1 MRAVLTLC
9 TLALCLLAFAPSAF
23 AAPAHLPT
31 PDLDVEG
38 LNHACGAAVDSEGN
52 VYASSAGEGKIKVYA
67 PGDHD
72 TPIAEIANANEPCG
86 LAVNSKGILLVSE
99 RATGNVVA
107 YGPDAFPLSGTPT
120 FSPAATI
127 DAGGDAEGIAIDRS
141 DDRLFVAEGDH
152 VAVYRSEAQQVSV
165 SGATGGTYKLKFE
178 GQETAPIP
186 FNATAAE
193 VKAALEAL
201 STIGPGEI
209 SISNSKRVTFVGT
222 LGYTDVAQLE
232 AISSLQGNE
241 IQKVTVNATT
251 GTYKLKFEG
260 EETAAIAFNAPAS
273 APGGP
278 VDSVQEALEALANI
292 APGDVSVVGGPGD
305 TGGTKPYLVT
315 FEGAYAAT
323 NVGTM
328 SSIAGGLAGGSAA
341 VASASQFQ
349 TLTVSATGGT
359 YKLKFEGQE
368 TAPIPFNAT
377 AAELKAALE
386 ALANIAPGDVSVVG
400 GPGDAEGTRPY
411 LVHFEGAYAT
421 TDVPVMTRD
430 VSALTGTASVS
441 RITSG
446 AGLGTSTPTSGGVG
460 TGETQGVNV
469 TNALSG
475 TYKLKFGGEETAPIA
490 FNAKASEPGGPV
502 DSVQEALEALANIA
516 PGDVSVFFN
525 GTPTFASRSYA
536 VGFGGAYAATDVPQ
550 IEAISSLGPG
560 GAAVTASTT
569 AAGWSGRALE
579 GQLTEATG
587 VAAYTNANSLVGNL
601 RLNLAVAVG
610 AGDEVELYSG
620 PASATALKL
629 RKTITGVDHDG
640 NPGTA
645 EQEFSFGAAGAYLAA
660 DPGNED
666 TPSKGCIQ
674 VQVGGLDQAC
684 TQGHLFLHDAGND
697 AIYEFDTTGELFAQ
711 ITAAGLSEDG
721 EPTQVAV
728 ERSGGAN
735 DGTLYVSTGKE
746 AGAALLAFAPVLE
759 PSRPPL
765 IEPFSKVLSDARA
778 VATDCEGY
786 VYVAAQ
792 SSVRV
797 YSPAGSEV
805 TSFTEAN
812 APLDLAV
819 DCSGHVYVVDTTGT
833 PQMTYYS
840 PSSYPPTGATTYGR
854 QAPSLLT
861 AAGLQ
866 GVAVNPANDHV
877 FVLGNSS
884 FVPVIREFGPPS
896 GGSTAVGE
904 CGSGLGLETGRLDI
918 DVYGKNGNVYVSA
931 GPERVY
937 VLKCGTVPLDAE
949 LIREVKGGGGCPSG
963 DWGGS
968 PRIAVD
974 QSNGHFIEYANN
986 QPGAAAREHD
996 AAGACL
1002 AEFGTFSFDSGG
1014 YRLAIDNSCALHD
1027 LTESTTPTCADTY
1040 PSNGIAYVAWDGPD
1054 DVVQPYDVSAF
1065 GPLGYGVP
1073 PKAVTG
1079 AADGFGPA
1087 GATLN
1092 GTVDPEEFELE
1103 ECAFQYLTE
1112 VQYQSN
1118 GETFEGALSQPCE
1131 ETPAEIGKGNK
1142 PVPVHA
1148 EISGIEPESTRYR
1161 YRLHAENPFGED
1173 DGEAILF
1180 GPPLLTTQSA
1190 LPVGYDEATMR
1201 AKVDPSGLLTT
1212 YRFEY
1217 LTEEEYEANGE
1228 TFVGA
1233 QSTQGE
1239 IPPGDGEVAI
1249 EAPVTGLAQGT
1260 AYRFHILVENAAA
1273 AVEGDDP
1280 PRAFETLVRAPAQD
1294 CENSE
1299 YRVGL
1304 SAFLPDCRAYE
1315 LVTPAQTLGE
1325 VSTFNA
1331 TAGHRFFN
1339 SWFVEPRG
1347 PGAGESVAYRALL
1360 AGLDGLFFRAQRGPG
1375 AHPEGGWESEMHG
1388 FTFVQGA
1395 GDLEGEQG
1403 GVSADQLY
1411 WLHEVLAHE
1420 APTELAFPLATY
1432 MRVPSGQASRDC
1444 APEPEATFELADPDR
1459 EFELVG
1465 CGDLGTDPQADGR
1478 YISAGGGH
1486 VIFTSDEHLDED
1498 APPAEAETEAIYD
1511 REAGSAATEVV
1522 SLKPDGTPFG
1532 SDARYIASTEDGEA
1546 VVFSVAGALYLHRGE
1561 QTTQVAAAPNTYA
1574 GISEDGERV
1583 FFIDATYTPTVPN
1596 PMVAAGLHACDV
1608 EGGNCAGPEQ
1618 EQEPLEIAPN
1628 SVFVN
1633 VSADGSHVFF
1643 TSEEVLTG
1651 EEANENGEKAKVN
1664 EPNLYAWDGT
1674 DTRFVAPLHPQD
1686 LVSFSKGAG
1695 EEELGEDLLQWT
1707 NAIPGQSATS
1717 GPPYEIGRAASPTR
1731 STPDGEVLVFQSH
1744 AQLTDYDNEEKGE
1757 IYRYAPAPAAVPG
1770 PQLSCIS
1777 CSPSGAPH
1785 ASPADALLQTVR
1797 GEATSPE
1804 TLVPNVTDDGSA
1816 VFFES
1821 RDALL
1826 PEDANAGVDVY
1837 EWKALGTEGPGGD
1850 VCERPGGCLA
1860 LISTG
1865 QSEESSYLFGMSA
1878 DGEDVF
1884 FLTREVLAGAD
1895 IAASFSF
1902 YDARVL
1908 GGIPDPPAPAPCEGD
1923 ACQGQG
1929 STPPV
1934 LPTPATTGAG
1944 NGNEKA
1950 GPRRCAKGK
1959 HRVKGR
1965 CVPKK
1970 HRKRSRKKQKAK
1982 HAKQRASHEGRA
1994 HR

>member
-1 MRAVLTLC
+1 MGRSKGHRRSAKAAL
-9 TLALCLLAFAPSAF
+9 LALALATALLALAPSAF

-1065 GPLGYGVP
+1065 GPLEYPEVEGPEESTLKVNLAGSGTGT
-1073 PKAVTG
+1073 VTSSPSG
-1079 AADGFGPA
+1079 ISC
-1087 GATLN
+1087 GATCEADFEE
-1092 GTVDPEEFELE
+1092 GTPVT
-1103 ECAFQYLTE
+1103 LTG
-1112 VQYQSN
+1112 SP
-1118 GETFEGALSQPCE
+1118 GANS
-1131 ETPAEIGKGNK
+1131 K
-1142 PVPVHA
+1142 PVVW
-1148 EISGIEPESTRYR
+1148 SGCDSVDGENKCLVSMDEAKEVTATFDLEQHLLSVSKTGSGTGKVTSSPPGIDCGSECDELYDHNTVVTLSPDPDPGSEFTGFSGACTGTGTCEVTMSTAKSVTANFDPESTTPEFLLSVDVEGTGSGTVTADQGLIACDPVCTEQYPEGTVVVLTATADPGSIFYSWKGCDSGGVHGRQCT
-1161 YRLHAENPFGED
+1161 LTMSEAKTVKATFTTTHALEVSKAPG
-1173 DGEAILF
+1173 
-1180 GPPLLTTQSA
+1180 
-1190 LPVGYDEATMR
+1190 
-1201 AKVDPSGLLTT
+1201 SGLGKVQSSPGGVLC
-1212 YRFEY
+1212 
-1217 LTEEEYEANGE
+1217 LNNCSE
-1228 TFVGA
+1228 TSASFKEG
-1233 QSTQGE
+1233 TQ
-1239 IPPGDGEVAI
+1239 
-1249 EAPVTGLAQGT
+1249 VTLKQ
-1260 AYRFHILVENAAA
+1260 
-1273 AVEGDDP
+1273 
-1280 PRAFETLVRAPAQD
+1280 
-1294 CENSE
+1294 
-1299 YRVGL
+1299 
-1304 SAFLPDCRAYE
+1304 
-1315 LVTPAQTLGE
+1315 TPAKH
-1325 VSTFNA
+1325 F
-1331 TAGHRFFN
+1331 H
-1339 SWFVEPRG
+1339 FVEW
-1347 PGAGESVAYRALL
+1347 L
-1360 AGLDGLFFRAQRGPG
+1360 
-1375 AHPEGGWESEMHG
+1375 
-1388 FTFVQGA
+1388 
-1395 GDLEGEQG
+1395 GDC
-1403 GVSADQLY
+1403 S
-1411 WLHEVLAHE
+1411 
-1420 APTELAFPLATY
+1420 
-1432 MRVPSGQASRDC
+1432 
-1444 APEPEATFELADPDR
+1444 
-1459 EFELVG
+1459 
-1465 CGDLGTDPQADGR
+1465 GTDPCEPTMGEDHEV
-1478 YISAGGGH
+1478 SAKFAEDAKHLLTITKTGGGQGT
-1486 VIFTSDEHLDED
+1486 VK
-1498 APPAEAETEAIYD
+1498 AKQ
-1511 REAGSAATEVV
+1511 AGINCGATC
-1522 SLKPDGTPFG
+1522 
-1532 SDARYIASTEDGEA
+1532 ST
-1546 VVFSVAGALYLHRGE
+1546 
-1561 QTTQVAAAPNTYA
+1561 QAAAY
-1574 GISEDGERV
+1574 
-1583 FFIDATYTPTVPN
+1583 Y
-1596 PMVAAGLHACDV
+1596 
-1608 EGGNCAGPEQ
+1608 Q
-1618 EQEPLEIAPN
+1618 
-1628 SVFVN
+1628 
-1633 VSADGSHVFF
+1633 
-1643 TSEEVLTG
+1643 
-1651 EEANENGEKAKVN
+1651 
-1664 EPNLYAWDGT
+1664 
-1674 DTRFVAPLHPQD
+1674 
-1686 LVSFSKGAG
+1686 
-1695 EEELGEDLLQWT
+1695 
-1707 NAIPGQSATS
+1707 
-1717 GPPYEIGRAASPTR
+1717 
-1731 STPDGEVLVFQSH
+1731 GEVIELLVP
-1744 AQLTDYDNEEKGE
+1744 TPGKGSTFGGWSGCDSE
-1757 IYRYAPAPAAVPG
+1757 PEGKCLVTM
-1770 PQLSCIS
+1770 
-1777 CSPSGAPH
+1777 SGAKGVV
-1785 ASPADALLQTVR
+1785 A
-1797 GEATSPE
+1797 E
-1804 TLVPNVTDDGSA
+1804 
-1816 VFFES
+1816 FE
-1821 RDALL
+1821 
-1826 PEDANAGVDVY
+1826 
-1837 EWKALGTEGPGGD
+1837 
-1850 VCERPGGCLA
+1850 
-1860 LISTG
+1860 
-1865 QSEESSYLFGMSA
+1865 
-1878 DGEDVF
+1878 
-1884 FLTREVLAGAD
+1884 
-1895 IAASFSF
+1895 
-1902 YDARVL
+1902 
-1908 GGIPDPPAPAPCEGD
+1908 
-1923 ACQGQG
+1923 
-1929 STPPV
+1929 
-1934 LPTPATTGAG
+1934 
-1944 NGNEKA
+1944 
-1950 GPRRCAKGK
+1950 
-1959 HRVKGR
+1959 
-1965 CVPKK
+1965 
-1970 HRKRSRKKQKAK
+1970 
-1982 HAKQRASHEGRA
+1982 
-1994 HR
+1994 